1 MNEIFTRTSTREFTD
16 QKVSN
21 DKIELLLRAGMQ
33 APSGRNSQPWE
44 FIVVDDKEIMMKVA
58 ECAKPYVACRTAS
71 HLIIVMCNN
80 DSNLW
85 THDMGA
91 CCENILL
98 EAESLGLGAVWQAVE
113 PNEQRI
119 ASIREIFEL
128 PDNIKPFSVIA
139 LGYPVNKREA
149 VSRYNPERV
158 HWNHF

>member
-1 MNEIFTRTSTREFTD
+1 MNEIFTRTSTREFAGEKISD
-16 QKVSN
+16 DS
-21 DKIELLLRAGMQ
+21 IELLLRAAMQ

-44 FIVVDDKEIMMKVA
+44 FIVVDDRDVKLKVA
-58 ECAKPYVACRTAS
+58 ESARPYGACRSAS
-71 HLIIVMCNN
+71 HLIVVMGNN

-113 PNEQRI
+113 PNQQRI
-119 ASIREIFEL
+119 DAIREIFEL
-128 PDNIKPFSVIA
+128 PDHIKPFAVIA
-139 LGYPVNKREA
+139 LGYPVTKKEA